1 MSFPGDPTVE
11 EFLDKFVLGD
21 FDINHEDPNTKSLMD
36 ALTWYQVGKAAQFI
50 GPLEL
55 SKSQA
60 RIAISKAMLSG
71 AIKEKGGKRGESPE
85 KNQGK
90 PKIDPLEEVKQE
102 FIKYVQEHPPQPTQN
117 QTATTATAAADNDNN
132 NKGTAKENVT
142 TPVSTS
148 LKVVYDIVEN
158 APPEK
163 KKALNRFLDFI
174 KDNRLIIGQITA
186 QTIGQITGK
195 LIEFVKSYQSPN

>member
-102 FIKYVQEHPPQPTQN
+102 FIKYVQERQQPQPTGKH
-117 QTATTATAAADNDNN
+117 TTT
-132 NKGTAKENVT
+132 
-142 TPVSTS
+142 VSKSMTI
-148 LKVVYDIVEN
+148 VYDIAAKEVDDARN
-158 APPEK
+158 ASPEK
-163 KKALNRFLDFI
+163 KKLAHQFLGFV
-174 KDNRLIIGQITA
+174 KDNCVIIVQVA
-186 QTIGQITGK
+186 M
-195 LIEFVKSYQSPN
+195 EFVRYFLSRK